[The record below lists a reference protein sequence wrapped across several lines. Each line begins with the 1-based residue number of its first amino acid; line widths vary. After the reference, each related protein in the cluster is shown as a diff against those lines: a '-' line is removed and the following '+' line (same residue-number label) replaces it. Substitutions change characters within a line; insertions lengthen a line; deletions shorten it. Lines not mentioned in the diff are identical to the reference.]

1 MLGNISRRRQNS
13 HPVQEAV
20 KVSHRSAIRKDVIPL
35 VRGVGLWAG
44 LICVSVILLAFCL
57 WVKTQWLEEKVLAQ
71 GLSPRGSGSQVAPLP
86 PSGGARAASSAS
98 SAQGQRDGHV
108 HQSTGGRT
116 PATPKSFDPQGPARE
131 RAAARAQALPKVVA
145 VVNGE
150 EISREDL
157 ARACLRQFGESVL
170 EILVNKKLIAQECA
184 RRGITITEAE
194 VWAEIDATASRFNL
208 SRDQLFKMLREE
220 RAIDPDRYAEDII
233 WPIVAIRRLAGER
246 LQISQEELLREYES
260 RYGEAIRAR
269 MIVCNDRATAE
280 KIRQEALADP
290 DRFGQLAR
298 QHSVDPSTASL
309 DGLIQPIRRHLGPK
323 EIEEAAF
330 NLPDGGIS
338 EVIPVMDQFVIIKRE
353 GRIPPSSVPF
363 EQVRMRLVEMVRD
376 RKIREVGVEIFRELQ
391 DSAKIVNVWN
401 NPELSRQMPGVAA
414 VVNGEQ
420 ISMRELAE
428 ACLDRYGEEVL
439 EGLIEQRLIV
449 QALRRAN
456 LDVSNEEIDAEIA
469 RAAASMLPPKPDG
482 KPDVEKWLALCKE
495 QMDIDEE
502 TYRSEV
508 VWRAVALRKLVA
520 NRVKV
525 TEEDLQKG
533 YEANYGPRVRALA
546 IVLDDL
552 RRAQRVWELARA
564 NPTKEYFG
572 QLAAEYSIDPAA
584 RTLRGEIPP
593 IQKHGGQP
601 VLEQE
606 AFRLKPGELSGIIDI
621 GGGKYVI
628 LLCEGQTKPV
638 DVDFQSVRDV
648 LYEDIYEK
656 KMRAE
661 MSRFF
666 DQLKEQA
673 SIANFL
679 TGTRK
684 EPQAAAST
692 ALTPVQRFTPLPPR
706 R

>member
-1 MLGNISRRRQNS
+1 MLNKISRRNGSSQ
-13 HPVQEAV
+13 PAQKAV
-20 KVSHRSAIRKDVIPL
+20 TITHLSATRKQLTPL
-35 VRGVGLWAG
+35 LRRVALWAG
-44 LICVSVILLAFCL
+44 LICVSVILLAFCV

-71 GLSPRGSGSQVAPLP
+71 GLLPRASGTQAAPLP
-86 PSGGARAASSAS
+86 PSGGSRAPSSAS
-98 SAQGQRDGHV
+98 STQRQRDGSV
-108 HQSTGGRT
+108 YPSTGDRT
-116 PATPKSFDPQGPARE
+116 ASSTKFFDPQGPARQ

-208 SRDQLFKMLREE
+208 GREQLFEMLRDE
-220 RAIDPDRYAEDII
+220 RSIDPDRYAEDII

-246 LQISQEELLREYES
+246 LQITQEELLREYES

-280 KIRQEALADP
+280 KVRKEALADP
-290 DRFGQLAR
+290 ERFGQLAR
-298 QHSVDPSTASL
+298 QHSVDPSSASL

-330 NLPDGGIS
+330 SLPDGGIS

-401 NPELSRQMPGVAA
+401 DPELSRQMPGVAA

-428 ACLDRYGEEVL
+428 ACLDRYGEDVL

-456 LDVSNEEIDAEIA
+456 LDVSKEEIDAEIA

-482 KPDVEKWLALCKE
+482 KPDVERWLALCKE
-495 QMDIDEE
+495 QMGIDEE

-638 DVDFQSVRDV
+638 DVDFESVRDV

-684 EPQAAAST
+684 EPQPAAAT
-692 ALTPVQRFTPLPPR
+692 ALAPVQKFTPLPPR

>member
-1 MLGNISRRRQNS
+1 MERNSQATGAARRSERLMDL
-13 HPVQEAV
+13 AV
-20 KVSHRSAIRKDVIPL
+20 RFRRVGFWALLSSVSL
-35 VRGVGLWAG
+35 T
-44 LICVSVILLAFCL
+44 LLAFCV
-57 WVKTQWLEEKVLAQ
+57 WVRTQWLDHSVLAQ
-71 GLSPRGSGSQVAPLP
+71 GLSPTGGRGGAQVAPLP
-86 PSGGARAASSAS
+86 PSSGARGLSQVEPIPRQTVSGPLPSPGSRTSS
-98 SAQGQRDGHV
+98 
-108 HQSTGGRT
+108 
-116 PATPKSFDPQGPARE
+116 PAKPFDPQGPARE
-131 RAAARAQALPKVVA
+131 RAAAHAQAMPKVVA

-150 EISREDL
+150 EITREDL
-157 ARACLRQFGESVL
+157 ARACLRHFGESVL

-184 RRGITITEAE
+184 RRGVTITESE

-208 SRDQLFKMLREE
+208 GREQLFKMLREE
-220 RAIDPDRYAEDII
+220 RSIDPDRYAEDII

-246 LQISQEELLREYES
+246 LQITQEELLREYES

-280 KIRQEALADP
+280 KIRQEVLANP
-290 DRFGQLAR
+290 DRFGSLAR
-298 QHSVDPSTASL
+298 QHSVDPSSASL
-309 DGLIQPIRRHLGPK
+309 EGLIQPIRRHLGPK
-323 EIEEAAF
+323 EVEEAAF
-330 NLPDGGIS
+330 SLPDGGIS
-338 EVIPVMDQFVIIKRE
+338 EVIPVMDQFVILKRE
-353 GRIPPSSVPF
+353 GRIPPSNIPF

-376 RKIREVGVEIFRELQ
+376 RKIREVGAEIFRELQ
-391 DSAKIVNVWN
+391 DSAKILNVWN
-401 NPELSRQMPGVAA
+401 DPELSRQMPGVAA
-414 VVNGEQ
+414 LVNGEQ
-420 ISMRELAE
+420 ITMRELAE
-428 ACLDRYGEEVL
+428 ACLDRHGEEVL
-439 EGLIEQRLIV
+439 EGLIEQKLIA

-456 LDVSNEEIDAEIA
+456 LEVTKEDIDAEIA
-469 RAAASMLPPKPDG
+469 RAAGSLLPPRPDG
-482 KPDVEKWLALCKE
+482 KPDIEKWLALCKE
-495 QMDIDEE
+495 EMGIDEE

-520 NRVKV
+520 NQVKV

-552 RRAQRVWELARA
+552 RRAQRVWELARS

-656 KMRAE
+656 KLRAE

-666 DQLKEQA
+666 DHLKDQA

-679 TGTRK
+679 KGTRK
-684 EPQAAAST
+684 EPQPAAAT
-692 ALTPVQRFTPLPPR
+692 ALTPVQKFTPLPPR